1 MKFGYARVSTEE
13 QHLDL
18 QLTALRK
25 YGCDQIFSDLGVS
38 GGCFDRPG
46 LSQALSEAQ
55 AEDTLVVWRLDRLGR
70 SLGQLVSLISDLGK
84 RRVDFV
90 SLNEKIDT
98 QSSSGMLMFHMIAAL
113 AEFERSL
120 ISERTR
126 AGMAAAF
133 QRGSRPGRPAALT
146 TDKCIEAK
154 HLLQRYSYK
163 EVAQMLKVHEKTLRR
178 HLGGLFM
185 EKLQT

>member
-18 QLTALRK
+18 QMAALRK
-25 YGCDQIFSDLGVS
+25 YGCDKIFSDLGIS
-38 GGCFDRPG
+38 GGCFERPG
-46 LSQALSEAQ
+46 LSDVLNEAQ
-55 AEDTLVVWRLDRLGR
+55 AGDTIIVWRLDRLGR
-70 SLGQLVSLISDLGK
+70 SLGHLVSLITELGK
-84 RRVDFV
+84 RRIDFV

-126 AGMAAAF
+126 AGMTAAF
-133 QRGSRPGRPAALT
+133 QRGSKPGRPTVLGSE
-146 TDKCIEAK
+146 KCVEAK

-163 EVAQMLKVHEKTLRR
+163 EVAQMLNVHEKTLRR
-178 HLGGLFM
+178 HLMGLI
-185 EKLQT
+185 LD